1 MRAVVLLSAGI
12 DPVSGRPAPVGTEIR
27 AIGLARAL
35 GARMVGLHAGPPA
48 PVLREYAGYGLADIV
63 CLDGGEADPVA
74 ALAGAILSGAL
85 FAEGPVELVL
95 AGRRASGGADSGL
108 LPYAVAER
116 LGWPMVA
123 DVAQAQRAGAQQ
135 AGASPDLDLE
145 QARPR
150 GARRAARVALP
161 CVVGVH
167 DVAACV
173 PDFVFAQARAACLRA
188 LPCGLDGPPPVA
200 EAAEERAYRRRPRLI
215 AAAAQ
220 GTGGRVLVDP
230 APQDAARAIIDHL
243 RALGV
248 LPPPAGS

>member
-35 GARMVGLHAGPPA
+35 GARAIGLHAGLPV

-63 CLDGGEADPVA
+63 CLDGAGADPVT
-74 ALAGAILSGAL
+74 ALARAILSGGL
-85 FAEGPVELVL
+85 FAEGPVDLVL

-116 LGWPMVA
+116 LGWPIVA
-123 DVAQAQRAGAQQ
+123 DVAAAQRATP
-135 AGASPDLDLE
+135 AGPSPELEIE

-150 GARRAARVALP
+150 GARRTARVAGP
-161 CVVGVH
+161 CVLSVH
-167 DVAACV
+167 EVAACV
-173 PDFVFAQARAACLRA
+173 PDFVFAQARAAVLRTMPA
-188 LPCGLDGPPPVA
+188 GIDGSPPLA
-200 EAAEERAYRRRPRLI
+200 GGAEERAYRRRPRLI

-220 GTGGRVLVDP
+220 ASGGRVLVDP

>member
-35 GARMVGLHAGPPA
+35 GARMIGLHAGPAA

-63 CLDGGEADPVA
+63 CLDGAGHDPVA
-74 ALAGAILSGAL
+74 ALARAIVSGSL
-85 FAEGPVELVL
+85 FTDGTVDLVL
-95 AGRRASGGADSGL
+95 AGRRASGGMDSGL

-116 LGWPMVA
+116 LGWPIVA
-123 DVAQAQRAGAQQ
+123 DVAEGQVAVP
-135 AGASPDLDLE
+135 ASRPPEFDVE

-150 GARRAARVALP
+150 GTRRAARVAAP
-161 CVVGVH
+161 CALAVH
-167 DVAACV
+167 DVASCV
-173 PDFVFAQARAACLRA
+173 PDFVFARTRMAVLRTM
-188 LPCGLDGPPPVA
+188 PSGLAEPSAPVT
-200 EAAEERAYRRRPRLI
+200 ETVEERAYRRRPRLI
-215 AAAAQ
+215 ASTATQAP
-220 GTGGRVLVDP
+220 GGQVLVDP
-230 APQDAARAIIDHL
+230 PPQDAARAIIDHL